1 MLMEG
6 SPRGIDLAQIEKT
19 IAETPGVGAV
29 HDLHVWSISEGFP
42 VVTAHVVLDG
52 KESHGTA
59 VAADVGRRIRE
70 AHGIEH
76 ITVQPEAPE
85 PPLLPWNTLMK
96 KARGKGG

>member
-6 SPRGIDLAQIEKT
+6 SQRGIDLEQIEKT

-52 KESHGTA
+52 KESHGTD

-70 AHGIEH
+70 VHGIEH